1 MSQQK
6 TFLWSR
12 EVILLKKTV
21 VYKILEKYILVLPNG
36 RPLNRIFAEDNL
48 QKQQV
53 VNIPKRF
60 ALHQNYPNPFNP
72 VTKIKY
78 DIPKDELISLKVF
91 DILGR
96 EVFSMSEFRKAGNY
110 ETVFDGSLLAS
121 GVYFYSL
128 DANEFKQTKK
138 MLLLK

>member
-1 MSQQK
+1 MKKIQSD
-6 TFLWSR
+6 
-12 EVILLKKTV
+12 ILK
-21 VYKILEKYILVLPNG
+21 
-36 RPLNRIFAEDNL
+36 DN
-48 QKQQV
+48 
-53 VNIPKRF
+53 
-60 ALHQNYPNPFNP
+60 
-72 VTKIKY
+72 
-78 DIPKDELISLKVF
+78 LISLKVF